1 MQTSPVTRSPPVA
14 RPAQPTVEDIPATT
28 PPPHVKEVG
37 TAAEPAEVAAPS
49 ISDPEP
55 PNSAGESSVPV
66 LTSSYSHIGTIDTTE
81 SQLHS
86 TSSTNLIPQWVIWS
100 RRPHN
105 PSQAPGI
112 IISSQARPPPKVVQQ
127 ALDLKTP
134 PASRSPTP
142 FSEPV
147 VTAVSLDDAAIAWSS
162 QTDST
167 VPSSVATESTNTPT
181 IPGSPVS
188 SHTSISVTG
197 TPAKDAPEVP
207 IGLSEAAVTLI
218 STVST
223 STAIGSISTS
233 TTSETAATPIA
244 AESTVLNSTPEIPPS
259 SSDVA
264 VPPQPPQPPQA
275 VDTSAPPVTIPKK
288 SWASLLRQ
296 SSEELPG
303 PSRNALPTSSVV
315 GFSIPATTNGN
326 SSVPV
331 SASHMSELLTLLTT
345 GPAPVASGYSAAA
358 AAASGSGSVMKIR
371 PRGLVN
377 SGNMCFANSV
387 LQMLLYCPPFYK
399 LFAELGKLL
408 VDVDNNTRKEDVTTT
423 NGKATTSGSTPLVLA
438 TSLFLQEFMD
448 VNERKKM
455 SSKKVDVA
463 RNGINGSSGS
473 GAKGKGKEKAFRDER
488 QEVDDWDGESFLP
501 SYVYDAMKTKK
512 RFDTMRVYILS
523 YFACD
528 VDH

>member
-1 MQTSPVTRSPPVA
+1 MEDVPATISPP
-14 RPAQPTVEDIPATT
+14 QVEEIR
-28 PPPHVKEVG
+28 

-49 ISDPEP
+49 IPEP
-55 PNSAGESSVPV
+55 EPSNSAGESSVPV
-66 LTSSYSHIGTIDTTE
+66 SISSYSHIGTIDTAE

-112 IISSQARPPPKVVQQ
+112 IISCGARPPPKVVQQ

-147 VTAVSLDDAAIAWSS
+147 VTAVFSDEAAIAWSS

-181 IPGSPVS
+181 VPGSPVS

-197 TPAKDAPEVP
+197 TPAKDSPEVS
-207 IGLSEAAVTLI
+207 IHLSEAAAVTLI
-218 STVST
+218 PFVST
-223 STAIGSISTS
+223 STAIASISTS
-233 TTSETAATPIA
+233 TTSETLATPTEA
-244 AESTVLNSTPEIPPS
+244 AESTALSSTPEIPPS

-264 VPPQPPQPPQA
+264 VPPQPAQPA
-275 VDTSAPPVTIPKK
+275 DTSTPPPAAIPKK

-296 SSEELPG
+296 SSEESPG

-315 GFSIPATTNGN
+315 GFSIPAATKGN
-326 SSVPV
+326 SSVTV
-331 SASHMSELLTLLTT
+331 SASHKSELLTLLTT
-345 GPAPVASGYSAAA
+345 GPAPVATGYSAAA
-358 AAASGSGSVMKIR
+358 AASGSNSVMKIR

-387 LQMLLYCPPFYK
+387 LQMLLYCPPFHK

-408 VDVDNNTRKEDVTTT
+408 VDVDNKPRKEDAATTT
-423 NGKATTSGSTPLVLA
+423 GKATTAGSTPLVWA

-448 VNERKKM
+448 VNDRKKM

-463 RNGINGSSGS
+463 RNGLNGSSGS
-473 GAKGKGKEKAFRDER
+473 GVKGKGKEKEFRE
-488 QEVDDWDGESFLP
+488 EVDDWDGESFLP

-512 RFDTMRVYILS
+512 RFDTMRVYILP
-523 YFACD
+523 YPACD
-528 VDH
+528 VVH